1 MADTNGGFTL
11 EGLAQVLR
19 DHVEGTAL
27 QFAAVGRQFAEVGA
41 RIDDLRREV
50 AGVAGM
56 VRDLSQIVLRQVDEI
71 SEHRRLHEEHRQEIR
86 QVFARMEQ
94 QDARIAEQNARIEG
108 MTRDIRRIL
117 DAMERRG
124 GDGGARP

>member
-19 DHVEGTAL
+19 DHMEGTAL

-71 SEHRRLHEEHRQEIR
+71 AEHRQQIR

-94 QDARIAEQNARIEG
+94 HDARFEA
-108 MTRDIRRIL
+108 MSRDIRRIL

-124 GDGGARP
+124 GDGGGRQP

>member
-1 MADTNGGFTL
+1 MPDGNDGLTL
-11 EGLAQVLR
+11 EGLARILR
-19 DHVEGTAL
+19 DHMDGTA
-27 QFAAVGRQFAEVGA
+27 ARFAEVGT

-71 SEHRRLHEEHRQEIR
+71 AEHRRLHEEHRQEIR
-86 QVFARMEQ
+86 RVFARMEQ
-94 QDARIAEQNARIEG
+94 QDARMAEQNARIEG

-124 GDGGARP
+124 GDGGGRQA